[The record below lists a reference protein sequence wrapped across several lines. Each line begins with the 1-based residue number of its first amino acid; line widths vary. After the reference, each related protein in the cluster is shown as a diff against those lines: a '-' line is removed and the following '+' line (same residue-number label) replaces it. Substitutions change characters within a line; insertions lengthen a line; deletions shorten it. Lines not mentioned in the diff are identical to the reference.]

1 MEAFVLK
8 TVEIMAKSI
17 WHSKWYIVFGVLLS
31 VGLSLIMDRGVIA
44 KALRRAGGFGVFG
57 SAGLAAL
64 TPLCSCSQVPLI
76 AGVLAAGVPWSTVM
90 PFLIASPMISP
101 VSMALIAGYLGVRF
115 AAVHAVTVVALGLV
129 AGLVVMAGERSGW
142 LADQSRLASGPAP
155 TQARRATAGGP
166 GAEADRKTATAS
178 ACGCDCG
185 SDGNVRP
192 APKTSPSGTI
202 KFLGRVWQLI
212 LARGWSVLKVLVIM
226 GLIGGAFSQLVPSSV
241 IIRWLGAGSS
251 YSVPIAAL
259 AGLPLLINNAQA
271 LPLLAELAQKG
282 LSAGA
287 ALAFLMTGPGTCA
300 SAFAAAWTLAK
311 PRMFGLYLAL
321 LLVFP
326 IVAGVVYNIVLGG
339 AF

>member
-17 WHSKWYIVFGVLLS
+17 WHSKWYIVFGILLS
-31 VGLSLIMDRGVIA
+31 AGLSLIMDRGVVA

-57 SAGLAAL
+57 STGLATL

-101 VSMALIAGYLGVRF
+101 IGIALIAGYLGVRF
-115 AAVHAVTVVALGLV
+115 AAIHAVTVAALGLV
-129 AGLVVMAGERSGW
+129 AGLIVLAGERSGW
-142 LADQSRLASGPAP
+142 LANQSKLAPGD
-155 TQARRATAGGP
+155 ARVQVARGSAAARVETNGQTAATS
-166 GAEADRKTATAS
+166 D
-178 ACGCDCG
+178 ACGCSCG
-185 SDGNVRP
+185 SSPNSKP
-192 APKTSPSGTI
+192 APKTGPSDAV
-202 KFLGRVWQLI
+202 KFLGRVWQLV
-212 LARGWSVLKVLVIM
+212 LARGRSVLKVLVIM
-226 GLIGGAFSQLVPSSV
+226 GLIGGAFAQLVPSSV
-241 IIRWLGAGSS
+241 IMRWFGVGSS
-251 YSVPIAAL
+251 YSVPIAAA
-259 AGLPLLINNAQA
+259 AGLPLLIDNAQA

-300 SAFAAAWTLAK
+300 SAVAAAWTLAK
-311 PRMFGLYLAL
+311 PRMFGVYLAL
-321 LLVFP
+321 ILMFP
-326 IVAGVVYNIVLGG
+326 IIAGVVYNIVLGG